1 MNALMQRL
9 IDAWSGISAREQML
23 VGVAVGLT
31 ILSILFVGI
40 VQPIIG
46 LSTTVASR
54 VDAAEQELL
63 AMNRLRRQYDIVN
76 TSLSKVEERIL
87 SNHEKRNLLTLLESL
102 AAASSVQV
110 NSMEERKAQDDE
122 KYKETRV
129 EVRLKSVSLKDTV
142 SYLTAIESSDQLLTV
157 KSLRIKKRSDRSNL
171 LDVTFNVSTFDI
183 L

>member
-87 SNHEKRNLLTLLESL
+87 SNYEKRNLLTLLESL
-102 AAASSVQV
+102 AAASSV
-110 NSMEERKAQDDE
+110 
-122 KYKETRV
+122 
-129 EVRLKSVSLKDTV
+129 
-142 SYLTAIESSDQLLTV
+142 
-157 KSLRIKKRSDRSNL
+157 
-171 LDVTFNVSTFDI
+171 
-183 L
+183 